1 MIPCC
6 CQFREEAH
14 IYRLCE
20 RSYIILLGKFGK
32 ELMKFFTFVW
42 WLLVCVSHYGPCS
55 TWRAGLPNQ
64 DIYFIGVAHKL
75 IVIMMVWPYNHSII
89 FKDWPPFLVLVTIHD
104 FEFQT

>member
-1 MIPCC
+1 
-6 CQFREEAH
+6 
-14 IYRLCE
+14 
-20 RSYIILLGKFGK
+20 
-32 ELMKFFTFVW
+32 MKFFYICLKVW

-104 FEFQT
+104 FEFQTLKILFGLGIKYCI